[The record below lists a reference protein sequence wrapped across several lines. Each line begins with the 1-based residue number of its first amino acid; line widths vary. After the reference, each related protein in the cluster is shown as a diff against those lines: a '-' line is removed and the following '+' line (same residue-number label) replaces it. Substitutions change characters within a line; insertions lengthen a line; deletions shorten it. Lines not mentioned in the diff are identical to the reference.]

1 MKKWYSFL
9 EVLSFPLKLLF
20 MAILFYGIGN
30 VLTNDVFSSL
40 FVIKNDYIILF
51 AEAIMRVS
59 SFFIVYFPFLFLIR
73 LVSKRINGAN
83 SILTGLFGYITF
95 LVFLIFFQ
103 DQNLPNYAYSAT
115 LGLSVTTSKLT
126 ALSGATRYPLQTGLI
141 GIVIVTIFT
150 RLSLRQSKNRLE
162 NGFFSFIDK
171 NLFGILLN
179 MLYCAIAGFLVAWS
193 WPYLF
198 SLYQD
203 VINFIASDTTN
214 PVNLAI
220 YGIVDRVFAVL
231 NLSNLIRQPFWFRSL
246 GGSIMNM
253 VGESVAGDVNIWSA
267 IINSGVMSSQTGK
280 FITPYYVLNIFAI
293 PGMLLAMHS
302 LNTDKLERRKY
313 RTFILLAIIVS
324 MFTGCLL
331 PIEIV
336 LLLLCPLLFIFHI
349 LYTAG
354 LFGLFQILGVYLGFQ
369 ARSTNV
375 ICEAPGTLLEM
386 ISYFRVNSLQ
396 DDIMTI
402 CIVGAVS
409 FVVYFVFTRIYFG
422 ALAYDLFNT
431 GKTDDVAKDMV
442 DALGGS
448 ANIKM
453 IYSSCT
459 HITVQLFDPSL
470 LDVHGVQKLG
480 ANKLLETRA
489 GFVID
494 FGAGSRIMAKAM
506 NKVLRKTLR

>member
-20 MAILFYGIGN
+20 MAVLFYGLGN
-30 VLTNDVFSSL
+30 ILVNDVFSSL
-40 FVIKNDYIILF
+40 FVVKNEYIILI
-51 AEAIMRVS
+51 AEALMRIS

-73 LVSKRINGAN
+73 LVAKRINGAN
-83 SILTGLFGYITF
+83 SILTGLVGYVTF

-103 DQNLPNYAYSAT
+103 EQGLANFAYSAT
-115 LGLSVTTSKLT
+115 LGISVTSSKLS

-141 GIVIVTIFT
+141 GVVIVAICT
-150 RLSLRQSKNRLE
+150 RLSLRHSKSRLE
-162 NGFFSFIDK
+162 NGFLSFIDK
-171 NLFGILLN
+171 NLYGVLLN
-179 MLYCAIAGFLVAWS
+179 ILYCGIAGVIVAWT

-198 SLYQD
+198 RVYTD
-203 VINFIASDTTN
+203 IVNFIASDTTN
-214 PVNLAI
+214 PVNLAV
-220 YGIVDRVFAVL
+220 YGIMDRVFAVL

-253 VGESVAGDVNIWSA
+253 VGESVAGDVNIWTSVIRTGGVSA
-267 IINSGVMSSQTGK
+267 QAGK
-280 FITPYYVLNIFAI
+280 FITPYYVLNVFAI
-293 PGMLLAMHS
+293 PGMILAMHT

-313 RTFILLAIIVS
+313 RTFIILAIIVS
-324 MFTGCLL
+324 MFSGCLL
-331 PIEIV
+331 PLEIL
-336 LLLLCPLLFIFHI
+336 LLLLCPLLFVFHV

-369 ARSTNV
+369 ARSNNV
-375 ICEAPGTLLEM
+375 LVEAPGTILEL
-386 ISYFRVNSLQ
+386 ISYSQLNSLR
-396 DDIMTI
+396 DDVMVV
-402 CIVGAVS
+402 CIVGLIS
-409 FVVYFVFTRIYFG
+409 FVAYFILTRLYFNV
-422 ALAYDLFNT
+422 LAYDLFNT
-431 GKTDDVAKDMV
+431 GKTDSVAKEMV

-470 LDVHGVQKLG
+470 LNVRGVQVLG

-489 GFVID
+489 GFLID

-506 NKVLRKTLR
+506 NKVLRKSMR